1 MCSLFSTI
9 QDNKVHPEEEDRLV
23 WNQSKD
29 GCFSVK
35 SLYGVLERLREGPFS
50 RNLIWNFC
58 LPLKVSFFCLGSVVG
73 EILTMDK
80 LKKMGRHLA
89 NRCPLCGKDGEN
101 IDHLFLHCMLA
112 REL

>member
-1 MCSLFSTI
+1 MLLSQISL
-9 QDNKVHPEEEDRLV
+9 
-23 WNQSKD
+23 W
-29 GCFSVK
+29 C
-35 SLYGVLERLREGPFS
+35 LERLREGPFS

-58 LPLKVSFFCLGSVVG
+58 LPPKVSFFCLGSVVG

-112 REL
+112 RELYSLLFTIFDVK